1 MRLHRTVS
9 PVMFATG
16 VTCHFPC
23 LSGLGIMFVMKE
35 LVLRWHRVLA
45 YWQKLLSIQEP
56 ALHSSRGLERGLL
69 WAFSIVMGFR
79 LLLWLVLEFLL
90 RLLLRLM
97 NTRWQ
102 PVDVRWQP
110 ESLAFGTQT
119 FIVTALLDGLL
130 LLVLL
135 WPFLRSKIG
144 PRHFGW
150 LLAISSAVLFYGHA
164 SVLAV
169 RGIEG
174 ALLATIYFTAYSIL
188 LFMNVLFVAWQF
200 DLRAVLLYSG
210 VVLGMLL
217 LLMWQPGFLA
227 VDRPVIVLT
236 VMMIFVALVTML
248 FPGWLIAHLM
258 FQQRQQRAALAAA
271 AEEQARTNEQLVHYA
286 ASLEELTISRERNR
300 LARELHD
307 TLAHSLSAVTVQ
319 LGAVETLWEN
329 NPDAAKTLLTQA
341 DESARGGLEE
351 ARRALQALRASPLED
366 LGLVLALEA
375 LAKDAAARTN
385 ATLHL
390 DVPEENLTFLAP
402 HIEQGIYRVAQE
414 ALENCVRHAE
424 ATTLWVTLVYSTRQ
438 NQRGQIQLT
447 IRDDGQGFDPAQTV
461 PTGHYGVAG
470 MKERAAVI
478 GGRLQVESSRGEGTT
493 VQLVLPLMM
502 SPAMTMGK
510 IHS

>member
-1 MRLHRTVS
+1 
-9 PVMFATG
+9 MFATG

-23 LSGLGIMFVMKE
+23 LSGLGIMFIMKE
-35 LVLRWHRVLA
+35 SVLRWHRVLA
-45 YWQKLLSIQEP
+45 YWQKLLNIQDP
-56 ALHSSRGLERGLL
+56 VLHSSRGLERGLL
-69 WAFSIVMGFR
+69 WAFSVVMGFR
-79 LLLWLVLEFLL
+79 LLLWLVLGF
-90 RLLLRLM
+90 LLRLM

-102 PVDVRWQP
+102 PVDGRWQP
-110 ESLAFGTQT
+110 ASLAFGSQT
-119 FIVTALLDGLL
+119 YSVTALLDGLL

-135 WPFLRSKIG
+135 WPSLRPKIG

-210 VVLGMLL
+210 AVLGLLL

-236 VMMIFVALVTML
+236 VMMIFVALFTML

-258 FQQRQQRAALAAA
+258 FQQRQHRAALAAA

-424 ATTLWVTLVYSTRQ
+424 ATTLWVTLVYSTGQ

-447 IRDDGQGFDPAQTV
+447 IRDNGQGFDPTQTA

-470 MKERAAVI
+470 MKERAGVI

-502 SPAMTMGK
+502 SPAMAMGK
-510 IHS
+510 IQP